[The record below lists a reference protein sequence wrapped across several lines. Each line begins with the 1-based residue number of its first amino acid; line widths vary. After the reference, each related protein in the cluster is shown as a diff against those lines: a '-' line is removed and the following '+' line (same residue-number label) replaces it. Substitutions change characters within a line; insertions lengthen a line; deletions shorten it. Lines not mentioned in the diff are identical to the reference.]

1 MPTTYAAT
9 AVKKFLDA
17 NGLAYFAQKLNNY
30 PTNDVIAAV
39 INGVQ
44 DALDEKVSIDSVGS
58 VNGVASLGSDGKIPS
73 SQLPSGITDTTYTL
87 TQNSLDGH
95 IITLTPSVGTATTI
109 TIPDNN
115 TTYSAATQ
123 SIDGLMSSED
133 KTKLDGIAENATANQ
148 GTITGI
154 TMNGSSKGTSGVV
167 DLGTVITSHQ
177 DISGKLDSSL
187 KGSANGLAELDEY
200 GKVPASQLPSY
211 VDDVLEFAS
220 KSNFPLTGVSGII
233 YVDISTNLTYRW
245 GGSDYV
251 EISPSLALGTTS
263 STAYRGDY
271 GNAAYIHATDNNKI
285 SQAKNADLY
294 LFSVTAEGHVGSVSK
309 VTKNDITNLGI
320 PGSDTTYIFDGTYD
334 SSTNK
339 AATVS
344 TVTSAVD
351 NIYEDVATAAEIAA
365 LFS

>member
-220 KSNFPLTGVSGII
+220 KSNFPLT
-233 YVDISTNLTYRW
+233 DRNQRKM
-245 GGSDYV
+245 DYQ
-251 EISPSLALGTTS
+251 INHNP
-263 STAYRGDY
+263 
-271 GNAAYIHATDNNKI
+271 K
-285 SQAKNADLY
+285 
-294 LFSVTAEGHVGSVSK
+294 
-309 VTKNDITNLGI
+309 
-320 PGSDTTYIFDGTYD
+320 
-334 SSTNK
+334 
-339 AATVS
+339 
-344 TVTSAVD
+344 
-351 NIYEDVATAAEIAA
+351 
-365 LFS
+365 